1 MASFLVA
8 APLALVLAVL
18 PLAAAASAPL
28 TMSTVISFCPDEH
41 FSCASPSTVRAP
53 SSPADCV
60 PFFPDHADVAASYV
74 IVWDAQRGISA
85 PHSVCRALTFWDS
98 SDCARSS
105 ASFSVDMPGE
115 LLSPPGTTPPDTIAA
130 ARRAE
135 AHSHSATSG
144 YFGPT
149 PTYASIGSV
158 SCAQVDEIE
167 PLIHAASA
175 HRPSDL
181 QPLPVTTV
189 YEPAASEGACSCS
202 AMPTVA
208 IVALSVAAFCV
219 IFAAAA
225 IAFALSAVRHANRVA
240 SDAAAATV
248 AAAAARGGAKGA
260 AADEAEPLAKQGALA
275 GAARSGGLLGTA
287 RVHDVSGED
296 GVVGAV

>member
-1 MASFLVA
+1 MASLVA
-8 APLALVLAVL
+8 AARVALVLAVL
-18 PLAAAASAPL
+18 PLAAMASPPSV
-28 TMSTVISFCPDEH
+28 MSTVISFCPDEH

-60 PFFPDHADVAASYV
+60 PFFPKQADVAASYV

-85 PHSVCRALTFWDS
+85 PHSVCRELTFWDS
-98 SDCARSS
+98 PDCARSS
-105 ASFSVDMPGE
+105 ASFSVNMPGE
-115 LLSPPGTTPPDTIAA
+115 LLSPPGTTPPETIAA

-167 PLIHAASA
+167 PLIQGESA
-175 HRPSDL
+175 Q

-189 YEPAASEGACSCS
+189 YEPAADGGACSCS

-208 IVALSVAAFCV
+208 IVSLSVAAFCV
-219 IFAAAA
+219 VFAVAA
-225 IAFALSAVRHANRVA
+225 IVFALTVVRHANRVA
-240 SDAAAATV
+240 DDAAAATV
-248 AAAAARGGAKGA
+248 AAATAKGGAKGSMT
-260 AADEAEPLAKQGALA
+260 DEAEPLSHHGALA
-275 GAARSGGLLGTA
+275 GVLSGGGLLGTA
-287 RVHDVSGED
+287 RVHDVKGHED
-296 GVVGAV
+296 PAGAV

>member
-1 MASFLVA
+1 MASVVA
-8 APLALVLAVL
+8 AARLALVLAVL
-18 PLAAAASAPL
+18 PLAVMASSPSV
-28 TMSTVISFCPDEH
+28 MSTVISFCPDEH

-74 IVWDAQRGISA
+74 IVWDAQRGIST

-98 SDCARSS
+98 PDCARSS
-105 ASFSVDMPGE
+105 ASFSVNMPGE
-115 LLSPPGTTPPDTIAA
+115 LLSPPGTTPSETIAA

-167 PLIHAASA
+167 PLIHGESA
-175 HRPSDL
+175 Q

-189 YEPAASEGACSCS
+189 YEPAADGGACSCS

-208 IVALSVAAFCV
+208 IVALNGGSSSSERRREGLDGGRGRAADKTRRAGGRDERRRAAGNRARARRERRGGSGWSCMRSKAFGVSLRSVAFERVCYCAGLKRGLMQV
-219 IFAAAA
+219 IS
-225 IAFALSAVRHANRVA
+225 LH
-240 SDAAAATV
+240 
-248 AAAAARGGAKGA
+248 G
-260 AADEAEPLAKQGALA
+260 
-275 GAARSGGLLGTA
+275 
-287 RVHDVSGED
+287 
-296 GVVGAV
+296 